1 MLVNFS
7 SECVVYYVDEST
19 GGLEISHNCV
29 LSSKDYPG
37 DPGAVGQV
45 LWTPD
50 GCALVAAWEKG
61 GIAMW
66 STFGSLLMCSLGWDY
81 GLNIDLQTNNPL
93 QIKSMQ
99 FATEGYQLWMVHKE
113 VTNTIENDEVNRN
126 SNQTTSLLQL
136 DFMKSALTINPCM
149 VSIFVPNF
157 KLISYTLNGNRF
169 VPIAVQNGLQLYCT
183 CAVTL

>member
-1 MLVNFS
+1 MWNIIIQNFS

-19 GGLEISHNCV
+19 GGLEISHNCI

-37 DPGAVGQV
+37 DPGAVGQI

-50 GCALVAAWEKG
+50 GCALVAAWSKG

-81 GLNIDLQTNNPL
+81 GLNMDLQRCNPL
-93 QIKSMQ
+93 QITSMQ
-99 FATEGYQLWMVHKE
+99 FATEGYQLWMVHNETLSSLK
-113 VTNTIENDEVNRN
+113 NDELNENVAH
-126 SNQTTSLLQL
+126 STSLIQL

-149 VSIFVPNF
+149 VSIEIMSSRLCWEVFLSRVTRAIYIY
-157 KLISYTLNGNRF
+157 KEKTS
-169 VPIAVQNGLQLYCT
+169 CT
-183 CAVTL
+183 